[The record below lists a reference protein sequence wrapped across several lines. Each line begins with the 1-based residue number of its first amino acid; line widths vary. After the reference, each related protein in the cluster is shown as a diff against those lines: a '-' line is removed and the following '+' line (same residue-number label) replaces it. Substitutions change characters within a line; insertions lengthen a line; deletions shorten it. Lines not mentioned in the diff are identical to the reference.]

1 MIVRSVDSVALIDPN
16 YTFKEKVNY
25 ITKFITRA
33 FVIAVFIVLFIFFI
47 LGSIYFFD
55 LNLNVKKGVYKYP
68 VFGTYVIVSPSM
80 VPTIKVLDGI
90 VVKRENNFGMGD
102 IITFDSTDASLA
114 GKIITHRIVGTE
126 TLTNGD
132 VLFRTKG
139 DNNFS
144 QDRTLVPTNNI
155 HGRVVATLPKIGYL
169 QGVLTNPIYLTLIL
183 LFIGLGVVYTTKRE
197 IQKEEINGK
206 V

>member
-1 MIVRSVDSVALIDPN
+1 MIIRSVDNVALIDPN

-25 ITKFITRA
+25 ITKFIGRA
-33 FVIAVFIVLFIFFI
+33 FFIAVFVVLFILLI
-47 LGSIYFFD
+47 IGSIYFFD

-90 VVKRENNFGMGD
+90 VVKRENSFDMGD
-102 IITFDSTDASLA
+102 IITFDSTDASLT

-126 TLTNGD
+126 RLMNGD
-132 VLFRTKG
+132 ILFRTKG

-155 HGRVVATLPKIGYL
+155 HGKVVATLPKIGYL

-197 IQKEEINGK
+197 IQKEEVNGK